1 MARQARQKSST
12 GIYHVVLKGLDGRN
26 IFLDDADRLMFID
39 KLKKARQAGG
49 FKLYAYCLMDNH
61 VHLLVKEEEE
71 LGQSIK
77 RITVGYV
84 QLHNNKYGRSGHLFQ
99 NRFNSE
105 VVEDER
111 YLITVLRYIHRNPL
125 KAGMISKL
133 EFYPWSSYP
142 SIIQSY
148 QTDQTLL
155 DTQMIRDYFPKKSD
169 FVRFSQEENQDQCL
183 EIKTKIRLSD
193 QQLTEILKKN
203 REYHHLESYEKSKRN
218 QLIRQMHGET
228 GSNIRQL
235 SRVLGLGKMI
245 IEQALKERA

>member
-1 MARQARQKSST
+1 MARQARQKSYT
-12 GIYHVVLKGLDGRN
+12 GIYHVILKGLDGRN
-26 IFLDDADRLMFID
+26 IFPDDADRLMFMD
-39 KLKKARQAGG
+39 KLKKARELGG

-142 SIIQSY
+142 LIIQSY
-148 QTDQTLL
+148 QTNQTLL

-193 QQLTEILKKN
+193 QQLTEI
-203 REYHHLESYEKSKRN
+203 
-218 QLIRQMHGET
+218 
-228 GSNIRQL
+228 
-235 SRVLGLGKMI
+235 
-245 IEQALKERA
+245 